1 MAAQRTI
8 AAEIAELR
16 RLPVADLVVRY
27 EDAFGKPP
35 RVKHRDWLWRKIA
48 WRVQEQRLGG
58 LSGAAGKKLDELIAN
73 LDVPTLAPRT
83 TRAQAQTPS
92 NGDPPLGSV
101 LVREWHG
108 REILAT
114 RTDAGWEHDGVVHG
128 SLSALA
134 RAITGTKWNGRL
146 FFGLVKRK
154 ERNSK

>member
-1 MAAQRTI
+1 VVTQRTI

-27 EDAFGKPP
+27 EDAFGQPP

-58 LSGAAGKKLDELIAN
+58 LSGAARKRLDELIAD
-73 LDVPTLAPRT
+73 LDLPALVPCTMRASAPT
-83 TRAQAQTPS
+83 KT
-92 NGDPPLGSV
+92 NGEPPLGSV
-101 LVREWHG
+101 LVRQWHG

-114 RTDAGWEHDGVVHG
+114 RVDGGWEHDGVVHG

-134 RAITGTKWNGRL
+134 RAVTGTRWNGRL
-146 FFGLVKRK
+146 FFNLTTRK
-154 ERNSK
+154 ERRA

>member
-1 MAAQRTI
+1 V
-8 AAEIAELR
+8 L
-16 RLPVADLVVRY
+16 RY

-58 LSGAAGKKLDELIAN
+58 LSGAARKRLDELIAD

-83 TRAQAQTPS
+83 TRASAPTKTNS
-92 NGDPPLGSV
+92 EPPIGSV

-114 RTDAGWEHDGVVHG
+114 RVDAGWEHDGVVHS

-134 RAITGTKWNGRL
+134 RALTGTKWNGKL
-146 FFGLVKRK
+146 FFGLTTRK
-154 ERNSK
+154 ERRA